1 MKKQSFMT
9 LLNAISDFFE
19 EEKYRLPNFIPMGIG
34 IGICVYFSL
43 SNEPSFLLNCCV
55 FAITVIAFIAHKIW
69 TKQNQDI
76 SLISTIYT
84 NVYKNV
90 VNFILSSAFLISLGF
105 LISQIRTMH
114 VNTFMINEDIKKPIS
129 FAATIESCEK
139 TEKGLKFIVS
149 DTKRKYDDWAGN
161 LCKKFSKLHL
171 IWIGEKAR
179 ESVSDYTPGTR
190 VLFRAMLSPIRSQA
204 FPGAYDF
211 RKQQFFKGISARGFV
226 IKPPKILQNCEQPT
240 IKVYIEQLRH
250 KIDKTIEKYLPK
262 HTAAIA
268 KALTTGNTA
277 GITKQV
283 RANFSSSGTAHVLAI
298 SGLHIGIIGFFI
310 FWLFRV
316 ILCFFPRIS
325 MFYDTKK
332 IAAIAS
338 WIAVLLYLQISGCS
352 VSSIRAFI
360 MHTIIIIAILLN
372 RTPLTMRSVA
382 IAATIIMLSTPE
394 VIMFPSFQM
403 SFGAV
408 IAIIAYVESEL
419 QMPKFLKWL
428 SEVVAVTII
437 ASIPTSIISVSV
449 FNQLTLNSILANIV
463 CIPLMTFFI
472 MPMLM
477 FALFL
482 MIFGMARPIIM
493 LAGYG
498 IDLLA
503 KIAEET
509 AKLPGSLFVMHAPT
523 NVTFGIII
531 VSFLIFT
538 LIQHKIRFVG
548 LLGIFGGLVLYFIQP
563 LPDIFVSP
571 HAKVVGIRTDDCV
584 CFSHLG
590 YFRSMTDSWSRSVG
604 FGKRH
609 NFKSSACSKF
619 VTKLEDNT
627 YAAKIKGKMII
638 ITNDDKYK
646 NPNIDLL
653 FILNKE
659 GNNQS
664 KIIFLD
670 DDIIKKDVQKIRRPW
685 S

>member
-1 MKKQSFMT
+1 MNKQS
-9 LLNAISDFFE
+9 LLDAIDDFFE
-19 EEKYRLPNFIPMGIG
+19 AEKYRLPNFIPVGIG
-34 IGICVYFSL
+34 IGICLYFSL
-43 SNEPSFLLNCCV
+43 NSEPSFSLNCCV
-55 FAITVIAFIAHKIW
+55 FAITIIAFVVQKIW
-69 TKQNQDI
+69 AERNQNVAPVYKHI
-76 SLISTIYT
+76 VNFVFAALLLIS
-84 NVYKNV
+84 
-90 VNFILSSAFLISLGF
+90 FGF
-105 LISQIRTMH
+105 LISQIRTAH

-149 DTKRKYDDWAGN
+149 DTKRKYDDWAGD
-161 LCKKFSKLHL
+161 LCKKFNKLHL

-179 ESVSDYTPGTR
+179 ESASDYAPGAR
-190 VLFRAMLSPIRSQA
+190 VLFRAMLSPIRPRA

-211 RKQQFFKGISARGFV
+211 RKQQFFKGISARGFI
-226 IKPPKILQNCEQPT
+226 IKPPRILQNCEQPST
-240 IKVYIEQLRH
+240 RLYIEQLRH

-262 HTAAIA
+262 NTAAIA

-277 GITKQV
+277 GITKQI

-332 IAAIAS
+332 IAAVAS
-338 WIAVLLYLQISGCS
+338 WLAVLFYLQISGCS

-360 MHTIIIIAILLN
+360 MHTIIIVAILLN

-382 IAATIIMLSTPE
+382 IAATVIMLYTPE

-408 IAIIAYVESEL
+408 IAIIAYVESEFK
-419 QMPKFLKWL
+419 MPNFLKWL
-428 SEVVAVTII
+428 SEVITITI
-437 ASIPTSIISVSV
+437 VASIPTSIISVSV
-449 FNQLTLNSILANIV
+449 FNQLTLNSILANIICV
-463 CIPLMTFFI
+463 PLMTFFI
-472 MPMLM
+472 MPALM
-477 FALFL
+477 FALCL
-482 MIFGMARPIIM
+482 MVFGLSHPMIS

-498 IDLLA
+498 IDWLA

-509 AKLPGSLFVMHAPT
+509 SKLPGSLFIMHTPT
-523 NVTFGIII
+523 NIALGIVIM
-531 VSFLIFT
+531 SFLVFT
-538 LIQHKIRFVG
+538 LIQHKIRFAG
-548 LLGIFGGLVLYFIQP
+548 LFGIFCGLILYFAQP

-604 FGKRH
+604 FDKRE
-609 NFKSSACSKF
+609 NFNSKSCSKF
-619 VTKLEDNT
+619 IKQIDGNT
-627 YAAKIKGKMII
+627 YLATLKGKTIVV
-638 ITNDDKYK
+638 TNQGKHDEIPDADLVFLLNDGTNKKAEIVYLDEADKNK
-646 NPNIDLL
+646 T
-653 FILNKE
+653 LNRH
-659 GNNQS
+659 
-664 KIIFLD
+664 LRARD
-670 DDIIKKDVQKIRRPW
+670 HKKR
-685 S
+685 